1 MTMTNKQYKAAR
13 EMAEGAE
20 EIYTFEHYN
29 GFSFYTNKYMTS
41 EDLKEMRKD
50 YKAIKA
56 ENNAFALN
64 GFGSRALVIKAGD
77 IVTLQSYYTEVC
89 RYNLKT
95 DTFEKLWSGF
105 SVTTLKHINI
115 FRAFLGMSTLSKRE
129 WIEMEC
135 K

>member
-56 ENNAFALN
+56 ERDQIMAELAEQ
-64 GFGSRALVIKAGD
+64 GMQGD
-77 IVTLQSYYTEVC
+77 EIEATISIDRDLQQ
-89 RYNLKT
+89 L
-95 DTFEKLWSGF
+95 DT
-105 SVTTLKHINI
+105 NQ
-115 FRAFLGMSTLSKRE
+115 
-129 WIEMEC
+129 
-135 K
+135 